1 VSIFLLGYQEHV
13 SEYGVHWN
21 FFATLAVV
29 TVLAAAAGVP
39 ARRGVAVGCALI
51 VLHQALLNHAGLAA
65 YVRSHPRSNFVHAN
79 KEGVV
84 STLGYYGL
92 FLVGTGVGDSLARR
106 RGRRAWVRA
115 LGLVTGGSLLAYAI
129 VAAAWDYEA
138 PSRRITNAPYLIFT
152 IAYNLQ
158 QLAAFLAA
166 DLVVRPGPQPIAAAV
181 NRNQLLVFIAANLA
195 TGAVNLSIDTLAVP
209 AAAAVAVLLVYLAA
223 VTAAAYALEVKG
235 ITAKFW

>member
-1 VSIFLLGYQEHV
+1 MSIALLNYQEHV
-13 SEYGVHWN
+13 TEYGVHWN
-21 FFATLAVV
+21 FFATLSVV
-29 TVLAAAAGVP
+29 TILALAAGVP
-39 ARRGVAVGCALI
+39 ARRGVLVGCFIL
-51 VLHQALLNHAGLAA
+51 VLHQGLLNHAGLAT

-115 LGLVTGGSLLAYAI
+115 LGLVSLGSLLAYAT
-129 VAAAWDYEA
+129 VFAAWDYEP

-158 QLAAFLAA
+158 QLASFMAA
-166 DLVVRPGPQPIAAAV
+166 DLVVGPGPQPLATAV
-181 NRNQLLVFIAANLA
+181 NRNQLLVFIVANLA
-195 TGAVNLSIDTLAVP
+195 TGSVNLTMDTLSASTGL
-209 AAAAVAVLLVYLAA
+209 AISVLLVYLAA
-223 VTAAAYALEVKG
+223 VLSLAFALEIGG
-235 ITAKFW
+235 ITLKFW